1 MSIFKITALIA
12 LEKVRQLNP
21 VEDLWGNLSAA
32 EMA

>member
-1 MSIFKITALIA
+1 MSIFKITAFIA

-21 VEDLWGNLSAA
+21 VDLWRNLSAA